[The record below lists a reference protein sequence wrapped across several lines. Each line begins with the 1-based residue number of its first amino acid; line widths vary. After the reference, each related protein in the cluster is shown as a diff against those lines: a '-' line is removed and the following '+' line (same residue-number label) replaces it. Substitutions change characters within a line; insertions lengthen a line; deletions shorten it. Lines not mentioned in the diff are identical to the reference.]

1 MTPATWQAIHE
12 TGAIANLSDH
22 VRLRLR
28 GPDAVRYLNGQ
39 VTNDVRKIPP
49 GGALPA
55 CVTNHKGKLEA
66 WVHLSQDSTGA
77 LWISA
82 PGDLRD
88 FLPLRLEKY
97 LIADDCVLEDLT
109 EATALCH
116 ITGSLEKISPLLS
129 ADERSA
135 STPRFGPPGHDL
147 WTTPDR
153 LPFWLAQF
161 PILSP
166 ENQST
171 LEVLHAIP
179 AWGHELTLDL
189 LPPEA
194 GLDLTAI
201 DYHKGCYIGQEVISR
216 IRSVGRVNRHL
227 TALIRTAGPPAM
239 AGWTLISETA
249 EPTAAPAG
257 TLTRT
262 ALHPV
267 TGQQHALAF
276 LRRGTPPPWHGGPDA
291 AAAATVLT
299 IRKSLD
305 D

>member
-1 MTPATWQAIHE
+1 M
-12 TGAIANLSDH
+12 
-22 VRLRLR
+22 
-28 GPDAVRYLNGQ
+28 
-39 VTNDVRKIPP
+39 
-49 GGALPA
+49 
-55 CVTNHKGKLEA
+55 
-66 WVHLSQDSTGA
+66 
-77 LWISA
+77 
-82 PGDLRD
+82 
-88 FLPLRLEKY
+88 
-97 LIADDCVLEDLT
+97 LEDLT

-116 ITGSLEKISPLLS
+116 VIGPPDKITPLLS
-129 ADERSA
+129 AEERSA
-135 STPRFGPPGHDL
+135 RTPRFGLPGHDL

-161 PILSP
+161 PVLST
-166 ENQST
+166 EDQST

-227 TALIRTAGPPAM
+227 TALIQTSGPPAD
-239 AGWTLISETA
+239 AGWPLHSA
-249 EPTAAPAG
+249 AGDPTAPSVG

-262 ALHPV
+262 ALHPL
-267 TGQQHALAF
+267 TGQLHALAF
-276 LRRGTPPPWHGGPDA
+276 LRRGATPPWHSGPDPSS
-291 AAAATVLT
+291 ATAVLT